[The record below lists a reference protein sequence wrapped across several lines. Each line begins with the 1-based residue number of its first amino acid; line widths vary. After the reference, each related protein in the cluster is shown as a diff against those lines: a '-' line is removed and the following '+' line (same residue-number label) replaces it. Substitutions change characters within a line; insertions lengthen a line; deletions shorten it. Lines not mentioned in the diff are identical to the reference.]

1 MEPAVTEALI
11 SPKDIEIFDGAPRI
25 AASSLASALGFS
37 RSRKLREL
45 INRNMDELRSYG
57 HMPQVGRMIVVGN
70 GARRKVKDTLLNEY
84 QSLVLAALSDA
95 PKAPAVRRALIEVF
109 VAWRRGHLSGADAQP
124 RADQQ
129 QLPPPA
135 QSLSRNDWRNRN
147 RIRHHKLELARAVM
161 CLDDLGVDVLAIDM
175 NAVVSFSR
183 FLSGRESTVVKSEA

>member
-1 MEPAVTEALI
+1 MTEALI

-183 FLSGRESTVVKSEA
+183 FLSGRESTSVSKEA

>member
-1 MEPAVTEALI
+1 MTEALI

-95 PKAPAVRRALIEVF
+95 PKA
-109 VAWRRGHLSGADAQP
+109 
-124 RADQQ
+124 
-129 QLPPPA
+129 LPFAAP
-135 QSLSRNDWRNRN
+135 
-147 RIRHHKLELARAVM
+147 
-161 CLDDLGVDVLAIDM
+161 
-175 NAVVSFSR
+175 
-183 FLSGRESTVVKSEA
+183 

>member
-1 MEPAVTEALI
+1 MTEALI

-183 FLSGRESTVVKSEA
+183 FLSGRDSSAAKAGA

>member
-1 MEPAVTEALI
+1 MNDAPIITQ
-11 SPKDIEIFDGAPRI
+11 KDLLAFRDGARI
-25 AASSLASALGFS
+25 SDERLASALDFT
-37 RSRKLREL
+37 RVRDIRKLIGRNRTEL
-45 INRNMDELRSYG
+45 ETYGVLPHVAQTPGTLGGRPGRSY
-57 HMPQVGRMIVVGN
+57 
-70 GARRKVKDTLLNEY
+70 LLNER
-84 QSLVLAALSDA
+84 QAFLVAALSDA

-161 CLDDLGVDVLAIDM
+161 CLDDIGVDVLAIDM

-183 FLSGRESTVVKSEA
+183 FLSGRESTSVSKDA